1 MKLFHLIF
9 VIASIIAGVMAVPG
23 DVSFYRLHL
32 YRILYNF
39 LFYFLE
45 LYTRKL

>member
-23 DVSFYRLHL
+23 DVSFYRIHL
-32 YRILYNF
+32 YKILYNF
-39 LFYFLE
+39 CSIF
-45 LYTRKL
+45 